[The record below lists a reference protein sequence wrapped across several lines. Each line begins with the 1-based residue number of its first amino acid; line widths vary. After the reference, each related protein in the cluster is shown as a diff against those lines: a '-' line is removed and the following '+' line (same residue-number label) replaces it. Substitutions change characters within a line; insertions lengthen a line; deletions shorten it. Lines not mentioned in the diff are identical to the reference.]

1 MNWLRSYRTN
11 GILRILNTLAIVVI
25 YKVFGIDWVIIYGII
40 NIDAHI
46 DELSEKLDRVIKR
59 QS

>member
-1 MNWLRSYRTN
+1 MNILRSYRTN
-11 GILRILNTLAIVVI
+11 GLLRMLNTIAIVVI